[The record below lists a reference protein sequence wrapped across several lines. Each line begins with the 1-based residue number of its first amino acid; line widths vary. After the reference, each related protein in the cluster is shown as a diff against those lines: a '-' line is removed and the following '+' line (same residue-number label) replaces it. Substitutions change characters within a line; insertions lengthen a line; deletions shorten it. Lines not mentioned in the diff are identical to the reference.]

1 MIFKNIHYNFLH
13 SSTAYG
19 GYGNSMEDKGE
30 TWVNAMRKGPAQSND
45 DRDHDPTGVI
55 QPTPQSRVGSG

>member
-1 MIFKNIHYNFLH
+1 
-13 SSTAYG
+13 
-19 GYGNSMEDKGE
+19 MEDKGE

-55 QPTPQSRVGSG
+55 QPTVQSRVGSG